1 MKSRAY
7 SSDQNQIKA
16 QAREHDRFRRICVSF
31 AQYLHRLDMHL
42 RLGLLRD
49 TASIEKQVAKEAAEA
64 KAKKHKAEA
73 PTVKTEAQTKADDA
87 KEKGRSVSDS
97 KSSAAPKARIRPLS
111 EAKAID
117 SGANFISEAFLFF
130 VGASVILFE
139 AWRSRRKETSRRLDV
154 AEKINELEDREKVS
168 RRALVDLE
176 KEILRL
182 RAIEEKGS
190 PGSKKRILPK
200 EVLELEEQDEKAAEE
215 KTREQMP
222 PKPAVS
228 EGKQDNSTASTSTK
242 SAPIIPG
249 SKKP

>member
-1 MKSRAY
+1 MR
-7 SSDQNQIKA
+7 
-16 QAREHDRFRRICVSF
+16 
-31 AQYLHRLDMHL
+31 L

-64 KAKKHKAEA
+64 KARKQKAEA

-87 KEKGRSVSDS
+87 KEKSKSGSES

-139 AWRSRRKETSRRLDV
+139 SWRSRRKETNRRLDV
-154 AEKINELEDREKVS
+154 AEKISELEERDRAS
-168 RRALVDLE
+168 RHALIELE

-182 RAIEEKGS
+182 RATEAKGS
-190 PGSKKRILPK
+190 AGSKSRILPK
-200 EVLELEEQDEKAAEE
+200 EVLDLEEQDEKEAQE
-215 KTREQMP
+215 KSREQLLP
-222 PKPAVS
+222 RPTAN
-228 EGKQDNSTASTSTK
+228 EGKQDSAAASTSTK
-242 SAPIIPG
+242 PASVTPG
-249 SKKP
+249 NKEP